1 MSDINIRIF
10 CEGKSDQRFLRDFL
24 KAHYQ
29 IDISDKDLKN
39 NKFIENLG
47 SWNKLKI
54 QKEKITESFS
64 EYTSLIFLDADDEKV
79 TDKAG
84 FNQTIT
90 FVNDL
95 MLEWKWDKYDV
106 FVLPNHQDNGTVEDL
121 LENIIN
127 IKNKKIFDCW
137 NEFED
142 CLSKDN
148 SLTIPAKKSKIY
160 SYLECLHGVTNQE
173 KDKCKDANRDF
184 LNENLWDIKNLENP
198 YISKLKE
205 FLDKHLK

>member
-1 MSDINIRIF
+1 MSDIAIRIF
-10 CEGKSDQRFLRDFL
+10 CEGVSDQRFLRDFL

-84 FNQTIT
+84 FDKTIN

-95 MLEWKWDKYDV
+95 MSEWNWEKYDV

-127 IKNKKIFDCW
+127 FKNKKIFDCW
-137 NEFED
+137 EGFED
-142 CLSKDN
+142 CLSKDY

-198 YISKLKE
+198 YISKIKE